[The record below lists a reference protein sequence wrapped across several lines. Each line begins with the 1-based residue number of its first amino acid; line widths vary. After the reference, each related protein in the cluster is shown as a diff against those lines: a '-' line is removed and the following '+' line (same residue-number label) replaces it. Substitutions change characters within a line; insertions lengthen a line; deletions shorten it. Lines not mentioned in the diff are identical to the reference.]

1 MGLFNIF
8 KKNKKEKNTF
18 NLEKMLETKNKN
30 YIFSNYVLFLED
42 ILITIENILY
52 NHRNKSIFQITQ
64 V

>member
-30 YIFSNYVLFLED
+30 YIFFKLFFVFG
-42 ILITIENILY
+42 
-52 NHRNKSIFQITQ
+52 RKM
-64 V
+64 